1 MVAPVFKSV
10 YGIVWGASKASE
22 PMMVSFFFLN
32 YVLKPFFF
40 KCFFRFMTGVGVGF
54 VKI

>member
-22 PMMVSFFFLN
+22 PMMVIFFFELCAETFFFLN
-32 YVLKPFFF
+32 VFSDS
-40 KCFFRFMTGVGVGF
+40 
-54 VKI
+54 